1 MSSHHSYPVE
11 STGSIGSQDI
21 WQLSRI
27 IEMDHVWRE
36 SQTGWK
42 SEQVN
47 WRLRPAKC
55 LADSLPSRCTLR
67 FAQTFSNFCT
77 VSTYSQTFVQCLNGG
92 LPNYFPVSAW
102 LSHDAGIVSALC
114 WTLSTLHIFLVGVVC
129 WVSSVQLFDCNI
141 LQSVFI
147 ASTGRVIRG
156 VGEPRAPLSICSQL
170 DTLILKYS
178 QYSIQNTQILSILQI
193 LKSWVCSVHCF

>member
-47 WRLRPAKC
+47 CRLRPAKC

-77 VSTYSQTFVQCLNGG
+77 VSTLIFSN
-92 LPNYFPVSAW
+92 
-102 LSHDAGIVSALC
+102 LC
-114 WTLSTLHIFLVGVVC
+114 TVFERWFT
-129 WVSSVQLFDCNI
+129 QLFSCLCLIISWCWHCICTVLNTFYIAHI
-141 LQSVFI
+141 L
-147 ASTGRVIRG
+147 GRCSM
-156 VGEPRAPLSICSQL
+156 LSIQCSTVWL
-170 DTLILKYS
+170 
-178 QYSIQNTQILSILQI
+178 QYIA
-193 LKSWVCSVHCF
+193 VGVHCFHWPSD

>member
-156 VGEPRAPLSICSQL
+156 VGEPGAPLSICSQL

-178 QYSIQNTQILSILQI
+178 QYSIQITQILSILQI
-193 LKSWVCSVHCF
+193 LKSWVCSVHWF